1 MKVPKEITENHT
13 ACFIGDVKIKYRGN
27 RKDDVI
33 SKKNIYNIDIYSSEI
48 FNTTSAK
55 EDDYSLLNEKYITI
69 DLVDVLIEKPSNY
82 EELFQEDLTGVKIY
96 KYSNRSFISDQVNYG
111 LIEGKILFSI
121 SYTTSKTIII
131 DIPDTPAF
139 EHKKINAPINFQPF
153 NTQDKISKEIK
164 NGPTTTLP
172 PKPDFLGCFFSILSL
187 SGALI
192 TLIIT
197 LFLFIKFW
205 KALLIFALILGF
217 LWLFSYFGKY
227 ILKVLRVLFIGLLV
241 VSLISIIYAL
251 LSRDTHRPRPIV
263 DDSVLIVE
271 DDYDP
276 VWEMEEEIVEA
287 DTAKHDTLKIVDQSI
302 IKTLAW
308 RDYKN
313 ISHSFKYKVSKK
325 AYNKAKYNRATYIS
339 YNNNW
344 GQIYYNLY
352 QNDYKYLDGFIA
364 KYDSLKVGLSPNEF
378 AELIVSSIQYQPYV
392 WILDVSCN
400 HQNYKYKIRQSG
412 CSCLG
417 YISRYAVQSPY
428 EYISNQKGDCD
439 TRSLLLYTILKHY
452 KYDVVILTS
461 VYYQHAI
468 IGVSLPSYGKYKLYR
483 GKKYYVWET
492 TVEGMRIGQI
502 NSSVSNM
509 DLWKVT
515 L

>member
-13 ACFIGDVKIKYRGN
+13 AYFIGDVKIKYRGN
-27 RKDDVI
+27 RKDDII
-33 SKKNIYNIDIYSSEI
+33 SKRDFYDITIYSSEV
-48 FNTTSAK
+48 FNTASVK
-55 EDDYSLLNEKYITI
+55 EYNYSLLNEEYITI
-69 DLVDVLIEKPSNY
+69 DLADVLIEKPDNQ
-82 EELFQEDLTGVKIY
+82 EELFQEDLTEVKIY
-96 KYSNRSFISDQVNYG
+96 HYSNRSFISDHVNYG

-121 SYTTSKTIII
+121 SYTTSKTIMVDVPEKAPVKPEPKTEEFIN
-131 DIPDTPAF
+131 PSP
-139 EHKKINAPINFQPF
+139 KKQ
-153 NTQDKISKEIK
+153 
-164 NGPTTTLP
+164 
-172 PKPDFLGCFFSILSL
+172 PDFTKNSIIKSPPQEPLNVRGCFFNILAL
-187 SGALI
+187 IIALI

-205 KALLIFALILGF
+205 KATLIFALIVGF

-227 ILKVLRVLFIGLLV
+227 ILKLIRFLFIGLIA

-263 DDSVLIVE
+263 DDSELIVE
-271 DDYDP
+271 DDYVP
-276 VWEMEEEIVEA
+276 VWETEEEIVET
-287 DTAKHDTLKIVDQSI
+287 DTSKQDTVKTVDQSI

-313 ISHSFKYKVSKK
+313 IFHSFKYKVSKK
-325 AYNKAKYNRATYIS
+325 AYNEAKYNRANYIS

-344 GQIYYNLY
+344 GPIYYNLY

-364 KYDSLKVGLSPNEF
+364 KYDSLKEGLSRNEF

-417 YISRYAVQSPY
+417 YITRYAVQSPY

-452 KYDVVILTS
+452 KYDVVLLTS
-461 VYYQHAI
+461 DYYQHAI
-468 IGVSLPSYGKYKLYR
+468 IGINLPSYGKYKLYR

-492 TVEGMRIGQI
+492 TAEGMRIGQI
-502 NSSVSNM
+502 NASVSNM
-509 DLWKVT
+509 NLWKVT